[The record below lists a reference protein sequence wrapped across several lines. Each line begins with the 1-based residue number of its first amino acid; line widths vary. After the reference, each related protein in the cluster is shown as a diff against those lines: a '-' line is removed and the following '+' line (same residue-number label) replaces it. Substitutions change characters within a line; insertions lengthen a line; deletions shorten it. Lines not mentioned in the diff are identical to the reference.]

1 VQRRTEVKETMLGMT
16 TTSDPGTTGVKD
28 IADALGGGIK
38 ENSLMIVEGE
48 AKSGKS
54 VMCQHIT
61 YGILRAK
68 DTAVAYYSSEDNSK
82 TLISKMEAM
91 ALDVKQDLA
100 TDRIRIYGINPQKN
114 KVQDS
119 DKFLKLIIK
128 HVSELPKRFRLVII
142 DSATQ
147 YMSRV
152 SPTVKVD
159 FLQACKEMCT
169 DDRSIALALDTHIF
183 EGKTLYRAYA
193 MSDYYLQLRSNDT
206 MLDTGQVDTRVIK
219 ILTVTK
225 LGGAERHSGEGIK
238 FEIKPGMSISILPFV
253 KVRI

>member
-1 VQRRTEVKETMLGMT
+1 MLGMT

-28 IADALGGGIK
+28 IADALGGGIN
-38 ENSLMIVEGE
+38 ENSLMIIEG
-48 AKSGKS
+48 AANTGKS

-61 YGILRAK
+61 YGVLHSRDSAI
-68 DTAVAYYSSEDNSK
+68 AYYSSEDNAK
-82 TLISKMEAM
+82 TLLQKMEAL
-91 ALDVKQDLA
+91 ALDIKQDLA
-100 TDRIRIYGINPQKN
+100 TDRIRIYGINPKN
-114 KVQDS
+114 NNVKDS

-128 HVSELPKRFRLVII
+128 HVSELPQRFRLVII
-142 DSATQ
+142 DSATE

-159 FLQACKEMCT
+159 FLQACKELC
-169 DDRSIALALDTHIF
+169 DNERSIALALDTHIF

-193 MSDYYLQLRSNDT
+193 MSDYYLQLKSNDT